1 MNEKLPIL
9 NVHMLGDFSVMY
21 GNQPISF
28 GKNTTTKAMKLLQ
41 ILLYHGEQGIS
52 REKLLNALY
61 VREELADASNNLRVT
76 VHRLKKII
84 VDAGLPADEYIHIKK
99 GIYSWQAP
107 MRVEVDVKRFVSL
120 YKESKECTDKERK
133 EELLTQV
140 CQMYHGEF
148 LPALSGEEW
157 VLLESIQYKK
167 IYSESLKELCES
179 LMTKGEYEEVLALC
193 ESACRMY
200 PFDEWQSVRI
210 ECFIRLKRF
219 KEALK
224 EYEDTAK
231 LFFEELGITPSDR
244 LLKQFDEMSNQMN
257 HTNPREINEIK
268 ERLKEDSDRGG
279 AYYCSLPSFRDS
291 YRLVSRMLE
300 RNRQSAYLM
309 LCSITDGKGHP
320 MEKPE
325 KLAVMAEELQNSI
338 QHSLRRG
345 DSFTKYSSS
354 QYLILLTGTNK
365 ENCGMIFDRLRKYF
379 SREHKSWG
387 KNLEY
392 FVSSIADVENP
403 DSPIQFQKDK
413 NVW

>member
-21 GNQPISF
+21 GDQPVF
-28 GKNTTTKAMKLLQ
+28 LGKNTTTKAMKLLQ

-52 REKLLNALY
+52 REKLLNLLY

-76 VHRLKKII
+76 VHRLKKSII
-84 VDAGLPADEYIHIKK
+84 DAGLPAHEYINIKK

-107 MRVEVDVKRFVSL
+107 MKTVVDVKVFASL
-120 YKESKECTDKERK
+120 YKEAKECTDAEHR
-133 EELLTQV
+133 EELLKQV
-140 CQMYHGEF
+140 CQMYRGEF

-157 VLLESIQYKK
+157 VLLESIQYKE
-167 IYSESLKELCES
+167 IYSEALKELCET
-179 LMTKGEYEEVLALC
+179 LMAKGEYEETLALC
-193 ESACRMY
+193 EPACRMY

-210 ECFIRLKRF
+210 ECFISLKCF

-224 EYEDTAK
+224 EYEDTEK

-244 LLKQFDEMSNQMN
+244 LLKQFDEMGSQMN
-257 HTNPREINEIK
+257 HTKPREIHEIK

-279 AYYCSLPSFRDS
+279 AYHCSLPSFRDS
-291 YRLVSRMLE
+291 YRLVVRMLE
-300 RNRQSAYLM
+300 RNGQSAYLM

-320 MEKPE
+320 MEKKE
-325 KLAVMAEELQNSI
+325 KLAEMAEGLQNSI
-338 QHSLRRG
+338 QHTLRRG
-345 DSFTKYSSS
+345 DFFTKYSPS
-354 QYLILLTGTNK
+354 QYLILLIGTNK
-365 ENCGMIFDRLRKYF
+365 EDCGMIFERLRKCF
-379 SREHKSWG
+379 SREHKSWA

-392 FVSSIADVENP
+392 FVSSIADVENL